1 MEIERKFRV
10 NRIPDKIEKCE
21 KDEIEKG
28 YLCIFE

>member
-21 KDEIEKG
+21 KYEIEQG